1 MLKLE
6 TDSLDTID
14 EPLRGLYEEKEGK
27 FRLKVDGLPN
37 DEGLKKKNQELL
49 DELKGFKRTQK
60 EKDDQ
65 LAKEREEL
73 LAKNG
78 DVEALRKSY
87 EDKIGKFST
96 EFSEKEKSYQQQLQ
110 RLTVGQ
116 AATTLAAE
124 LAIPGHAMALLPHI
138 QPRLALE
145 LREGVPVTVV
155 IGLDG
160 KPSAMT
166 IEELKAELAAT
177 QVLAPLIAAS
187 KAAGGGASGGGNGG
201 GAAKKAITRT
211 QFDSLDAGARMAHI
225 QAGGTIT
232 P

>member
-1 MLKLE
+1 M
-6 TDSLDTID
+6 
-14 EPLRGLYEEKEGK
+14 
-27 FRLKVDGLPN
+27 
-37 DEGLKKKNQELL
+37 
-49 DELKGFKRTQK
+49 
-60 EKDDQ
+60 
-65 LAKEREEL
+65 
-73 LAKNG
+73 
-78 DVEALRKSY
+78 
-87 EDKIGKFST
+87 
-96 EFSEKEKSYQQQLQ
+96 
-110 RLTVGQ
+110 
-116 AATTLAAE
+116 
-124 LAIPGHAMALLPHI
+124 
-138 QPRLALE
+138 E